1 MTRISQ
7 HLRLGHLKST
17 LASKSLGLP
26 RSDIQRVFVV
36 LQDLI
41 AWITDLPQC
50 LQAAQY
56 NGQSAVI
63 KGFDKEAGRY
73 MVQLKNGKDL
83 KIKRDN
89 MELVDGAVKGG
100 FLSQKQCTKARY
112 SEF

>member
-1 MTRISQ
+1 M
-7 HLRLGHLKST
+7 
-17 LASKSLGLP
+17 
-26 RSDIQRVFVV
+26 QRVFLV

-41 AWITDLPQC
+41 ACITDLPQC

-63 KGFDKEAGRY
+63 KGFDNEAGRY
-73 MVQLKNGKDL
+73 MVQLKTGKEL
-83 KIKRDN
+83 KIKRGN